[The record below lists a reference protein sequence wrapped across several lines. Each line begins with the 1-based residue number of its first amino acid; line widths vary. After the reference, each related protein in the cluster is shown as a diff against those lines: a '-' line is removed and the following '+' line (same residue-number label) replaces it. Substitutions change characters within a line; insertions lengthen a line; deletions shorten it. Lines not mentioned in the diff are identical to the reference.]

1 MSHRAGRNELC
12 PCGSGKKM
20 KACHP
25 GGVAPV
31 AKNRKILLIGL
42 GVAAVAV
49 IGAATMRGDTAA
61 PLRTNPTRPMNSP
74 VRNTSVPPTQPA
86 GAAKPGTAQPGPAP
100 PGKVWSVEHGH
111 WHDAPGAAAQSSGAP
126 VAPNQNQP
134 VVLNAPQKSATANP
148 AQPTRNVPQPSGI
161 APPGNVWSPE
171 HGHYHDPP
179 KTQPTGTAQ
188 PATQT
193 APATPPA
200 QKPGPN

>member
-1 MSHRAGRNELC
+1 MAHRAGRNDLC

-61 PLRTNPTRPMNSP
+61 PLRTNPTRPMSSP
-74 VRNTSVPPTQPA
+74 ARNTSAPPTQPA

-111 WHDAPGAAAQSSGAP
+111 WHDDPGAAQASGAP
-126 VAPNQNQP
+126 LNASQNQP
-134 VVLNAPQKSATANP
+134 VVLNAPQSRDVANP
-148 AQPTRNVPQPSGI
+148 NQPARANIPQPSGI
-161 APPGNVWSPE
+161 APEGKVWSPE
-171 HGHYHDPP
+171 HGHYHDAP
-179 KTQPTGTAQ
+179 KTQPAGS
-188 PATQT
+188 AT
-193 APATPPA
+193 PATPPA
-200 QKPGPN
+200 PATPAKGTGPN